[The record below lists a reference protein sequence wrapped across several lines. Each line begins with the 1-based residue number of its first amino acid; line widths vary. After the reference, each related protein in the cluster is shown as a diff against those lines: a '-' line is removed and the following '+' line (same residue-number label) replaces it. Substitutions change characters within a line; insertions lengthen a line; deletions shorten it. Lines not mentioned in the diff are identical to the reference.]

1 MRRWTTPRFSLPAR
15 PRPAAS
21 GTCSPRSCA
30 ISELGFGTA
39 GLRAALGDGPG
50 QINRAVVASAAAGL
64 AGWLLEHD
72 PSASV
77 VVGYDARHQSDVFA
91 HECAAVLAGAGV
103 RALLMPGPIP
113 TPVLAFAIGHHAA
126 SAGLMV
132 TASHN
137 PASDN
142 GLKLYLGDGTL
153 IAPPVDAAIAARM
166 RAAGSIPRLA
176 RSDRYDRLDGS
187 IVDAYVNAVAGPELG
202 APPACGG
209 RPGTSLTI
217 AYTPLHGVGAEV
229 FLAVAAR
236 AGFTDVHVVPEQAEP
251 DPTFPTV
258 PYPNPE
264 EPGAMDRVLALG
276 ETVGADLVIAHD
288 PDADRCAVA
297 VRTNDELTV
306 LTGDEVGVLLADDL
320 LSRGVTGTYAS
331 TVVSSEMLGRLAEA
345 HGQPW
350 VQTLTGFKWLGKV
363 PDLAFAYE
371 EAQGY
376 CVSPSVSRDKDGISA
391 ALAIIILA
399 ARLLETGRTLI
410 DRRDE
415 LFRDYGTY
423 LTTQVSARRQDLDEA
438 RTTMDRLRGKPPHS
452 LGGFAVRSV
461 DDLCDGYHGLP
472 PTDGLRFGLDE
483 ARVIIRPSGT
493 EPKLKAYV
501 EAREAAALAA
511 IAEAIR
517 RLLDN
522 SPD

>member
-1 MRRWTTPRFSLPAR
+1 
-15 PRPAAS
+15 
-21 GTCSPRSCA
+21 
-30 ISELGFGTA
+30 
-39 GLRAALGDGPG
+39 
-50 QINRAVVASAAAGL
+50 
-64 AGWLLEHD
+64 
-72 PSASV
+72 
-77 VVGYDARHQSDVFA
+77 
-91 HECAAVLAGAGV
+91 
-103 RALLMPGPIP
+103 
-113 TPVLAFAIGHHAA
+113 
-126 SAGLMV
+126 MV

-142 GLKLYLGDGTL
+142 GLKLCLGDVPL
-153 IAPPVDAAIAARM
+153 IAGPVEAEIAAHM
-166 RAAGSIPRLA
+166 LAAQSVPRLA
-176 RSDRYDRLDGS
+176 RSDRYDRLDRS
-187 IVDAYVNAVAGPELG
+187 IVDAYVDAVAGPEH
-202 APPACGG
+202 
-209 RPGTSLTI
+209 RTGTSLTI

-229 FLAVAAR
+229 FLAVVER
-236 AGFTDVHVVPEQAEP
+236 AGFTDVHVVPDQAAP
-251 DPTFPTV
+251 DATFPTV
-258 PYPNPE
+258 AYPNPE

-276 ETVGADLVIAHD
+276 ESVGADLVIAHD

-297 VRTNDELTV
+297 VRTNDGLTV
-306 LTGDEVGVLLADDL
+306 LTGDEVGVLLAYDL

-331 TVVSSEMLGRLAEA
+331 SLVSSEMLGVLAEA

-371 EAQGY
+371 EALGY
-376 CVSPSVSRDKDGISA
+376 CVSPAVSRDKDGISA

-399 ARLLETGRTLI
+399 ARLREAGMTLI

-415 LFRDYGTY
+415 LFREYGTY
-423 LTTQVSARRQDLDEA
+423 LTAQVSAWRQDLADA
-438 RTTMDRLRGKPPHS
+438 RATMDRLRGDPPDS

-461 DDLCDGYHGLP
+461 DDLRHGYHGLP

-501 EAREAAALAA
+501 EAREAAALPA
-511 IAEAIR
+511 ITEAVG